1 MAASNGARTE
11 QLLYWTR
18 CGDHLP
24 TTWREQRLAVAV
36 DNLKGRIPDAVMVRV
51 STISNDRR
59 AALASIDE
67 FIREMLGSM
76 TPDIRRVFIA

>member
-1 MAASNGARTE
+1 
-11 QLLYWTR
+11 
-18 CGDHLP
+18 
-24 TTWREQRLAVAV
+24 
-36 DNLKGRIPDAVMVRV
+36 MVRV